1 VVFSGAGY
9 RLKDTHM
16 TQDPRRLED
25 LRTSDSTI
33 KNPEQI
39 DRNAAVGRVDDSLME
54 RIFNEGDLYDRSSP
68 PPKSGAKPS
77 RLVLSTNQL
86 PFPDDWITA
95 SFVAIIQTNSPVLR
109 ECLNYLNQPG
119 FTDIE
124 NELNTTSVPSIWEP
138 DFPQKITV
146 AMQQSVS
153 RDEAIISCFAVARKL
168 STVSEYSRTG
178 QILEQHA
185 GSASIA
191 KHIQQGN
198 DLLANACSNLT
209 SLLLIRGVSCQ
220 ILARFLGWSR
230 AAAALQEMLVGL
242 PKPQH
247 PIDHQ
252 SLIVQSSHNLD
263 QLASLIES
271 PPFVEN

>member
-1 VVFSGAGY
+1 MVFSGAVY

-25 LRTSDSTI
+25 LSTGDSTI

-39 DRNAAVGRVDDSLME
+39 DRNVAVGRVDDSLME
-54 RIFNEGDLYDRSSP
+54 RIFNESHVFDRSVP
-68 PPKSGAKPS
+68 PIKSGAKPVRS
-77 RLVLSTNQL
+77 VLSTNQL
-86 PFPDDWITA
+86 HFSDEWITD
-95 SFVAIIQTNSPVLR
+95 SFVAINQSNSPVLR

-124 NELNTTSVPSIWEP
+124 NELNKTLVPSIWEP

-168 STVSEYSRTG
+168 STVSEYSRQG
-178 QILEQHA
+178 QLLEQHA

-209 SLLLIRGVSCQ
+209 SLLSIRGVSCQ
-220 ILARFLGWSR
+220 ILARCLGWSR
-230 AAAALQEMLVGL
+230 AAAALQEMLDGL
-242 PKPQH
+242 PKPQR

-252 SLIVQSSHNLD
+252 SLILQSRHNLD